1 MPSSP
6 LPPRL
11 PPLARAPPDHTDTQD
26 LHRTATR
33 VLRPSSRTTPLNYG
47 LGSGEPTIVAQGQVE
62 ALGDVRGTL
71 RAWGLGKQP
80 F

>member
-1 MPSSP
+1 MWSRTQ
-6 LPPRL
+6 PRR
-11 PPLARAPPDHTDTQD
+11 LALTKMKADRQD

-62 ALGDVRGTL
+62 GLGDVAATL
-71 RAWGLGKQP
+71 KAWGLGRQAY
-80 F
+80 

>member
-1 MPSSP
+1 MACKPG
-6 LPPRL
+6 PRL
-11 PPLARAPPDHTDTQD
+11 YAELTEQD

-62 ALGDVRGTL
+62 GLGDVRATL
-71 RAWGLGKQP
+71 KAWGLGRQAY
-80 F
+80 

>member
-1 MPSSP
+1 
-6 LPPRL
+6 
-11 PPLARAPPDHTDTQD
+11 

-33 VLRPSSRTTPLNYG
+33 VLRPSSRTVPLNYG
-47 LGSGEPTIVAQGQVE
+47 LGSGEPTIVAQGQIE

>member
-1 MPSSP
+1 MCAKIDA
-6 LPPRL
+6 L
-11 PPLARAPPDHTDTQD
+11 TVED

-62 ALGDVRGTL
+62 GLGDVKATL
-71 RAWGLGKQP
+71 KAWGLGRQP
-80 F
+80 Y